1 MKAFLISLVMA
12 TEIFAG
18 GQTSGTLSVSAFLA
32 PSARLEVQAANSVTV
47 GVTMYPNA
55 LALVWTATGSCGT
68 PENPKVIPSSGIH
81 YLSFSPEEVQGKN
94 MVCLTSS
101 DGVLHT
107 SARLPQ

>member
-1 MKAFLISLVMA
+1 MKALLIFLIMA
-12 TEIFAG
+12 TAIFAG
-18 GQTSGTLSVSAFLA
+18 AQTSGTLSVSVFVA
-32 PSARLEVQAANSVTV
+32 PSARLEVQAANSVAV

-55 LALVWTATGSCGT
+55 QALVWAAADSCGT
-68 PENPKVIPSSGIH
+68 PENPKVIPNSGIH
-81 YLSFSPEEVQGKN
+81 YLNFSPEEVQGKN